1 MTTVTVIERRHG
13 GHGAIFELDS
23 QRYYVPMCCNKAE
36 VEITD
41 EDARQCQTICPNH
54 STVMRTY
61 DAALTDSDRS
71 TLDAQLSSSSAF
83 NPASDPHGTKAQRR
97 RKSGTT
103 YRWYDARGM

>member
-13 GHGAIFELDS
+13 GHGAIFELDG

-36 VEITD
+36 VEIVD
-41 EDARQCQTICPNH
+41 EDSRQCVTHCPDHRN
-54 STVMRTY
+54 VGRTY
-61 DAALTDSDRS
+61 DAALTDTDRS
-71 TLDAQLSSSSAF
+71 AMDAQLSGSSAF
-83 NPASDPHGTKAQRR
+83 NPASDPYGTKAHRR